1 MLTRFGFYA
10 AAAGGFFTQGFYR
23 ITYMNT
29 AIGILG
35 IVVLLGIG
43 YLLSEN
49 RRAINLRTV
58 VLAFTIELA
67 LGGLILYS
75 PAGQHVLFVMAE
87 AVTTV
92 INFNNAGTSFIFGGL
107 VSDKMFEIFGSGG
120 FVIAL
125 RVLPIIVFFSALSAV
140 LYYLGIMQILVR
152 WVGGALQRLL
162 KTSRAESMNSAANIF
177 LGVTE
182 APLLVKPYLGSMTR
196 SELFAVLCGGLASIA
211 GTMLVSYAS
220 LGVKMEYLLA
230 ASFMAA
236 PGGLLFAKLMIPE
249 TQQTADE
256 SGAKP
261 VQENRPANIIDA
273 AAEGAINGLN
283 MALAVGAMLL
293 AFVSLVAL
301 LNGLL
306 GGVGGW
312 FGLPDLSMELILGY
326 LLSPMAW
333 LMGIPW
339 NEALTSGAIIGQKI
353 VINEFFAYANLA
365 EYLKGNEVVAAT
377 GLPMTERTQIILSF
391 ALCGFANFGTVAIAI
406 GGIGSLIPNRRKEIA
421 TLGMKALVAGV
432 LSNLMAATIA
442 GLFIG
447 G

>member
-1 MLTRFGFYA
+1 
-10 AAAGGFFTQGFYR
+10 
-23 ITYMNT
+23 MNT

-249 TQQTADE
+249 TQQT
-256 SGAKP
+256 
-261 VQENRPANIIDA
+261 
-273 AAEGAINGLN
+273 
-283 MALAVGAMLL
+283 
-293 AFVSLVAL
+293 
-301 LNGLL
+301 
-306 GGVGGW
+306 
-312 FGLPDLSMELILGY
+312 
-326 LLSPMAW
+326 
-333 LMGIPW
+333 
-339 NEALTSGAIIGQKI
+339 
-353 VINEFFAYANLA
+353 
-365 EYLKGNEVVAAT
+365 
-377 GLPMTERTQIILSF
+377 
-391 ALCGFANFGTVAIAI
+391 
-406 GGIGSLIPNRRKEIA
+406 
-421 TLGMKALVAGV
+421 
-432 LSNLMAATIA
+432 
-442 GLFIG
+442 
-447 G
+447 

>member
-1 MLTRFGFYA
+1 
-10 AAAGGFFTQGFYR
+10 
-23 ITYMNT
+23 MNT

-261 VQENRPANIIDA
+261 VQENRLANIIDA

-326 LLSPMAW
+326 LLSPLAW

>member
-1 MLTRFGFYA
+1 
-10 AAAGGFFTQGFYR
+10 
-23 ITYMNT
+23 MNT

-75 PAGQHVLFVMAE
+75 PAGQQVLFVMAE
-87 AVTTV
+87 GVTTV

-107 VSDKMFEIFGSGG
+107 VSDKMFEVFGSGG

-140 LYYLGIMQILVR
+140 LYYLGIMQLLVR

-256 SGAKP
+256 SNAKP

-312 FGLPDLSMELILGY
+312 FGLSDLSMELILGY
-326 LLSPMAW
+326 LLSPLAW

>member
-1 MLTRFGFYA
+1 
-10 AAAGGFFTQGFYR
+10 
-23 ITYMNT
+23 MNT

-75 PAGQHVLFVMAE
+75 PAGQQVLFVMAE

-107 VSDKMFEIFGSGG
+107 VSNKMFEIFGSGG

-256 SGAKP
+256 SNAKP

-326 LLSPMAW
+326 LLSPLAW

>member
-1 MLTRFGFYA
+1 
-10 AAAGGFFTQGFYR
+10 
-23 ITYMNT
+23 
-29 AIGILG
+29 
-35 IVVLLGIG
+35 
-43 YLLSEN
+43 
-49 RRAINLRTV
+49 
-58 VLAFTIELA
+58 
-67 LGGLILYS
+67 
-75 PAGQHVLFVMAE
+75 
-87 AVTTV
+87 
-92 INFNNAGTSFIFGGL
+92 
-107 VSDKMFEIFGSGG
+107 
-120 FVIAL
+120 
-125 RVLPIIVFFSALSAV
+125 
-140 LYYLGIMQILVR
+140 
-152 WVGGALQRLL
+152 
-162 KTSRAESMNSAANIF
+162 
-177 LGVTE
+177 
-182 APLLVKPYLGSMTR
+182 
-196 SELFAVLCGGLASIA
+196 
-211 GTMLVSYAS
+211 
-220 LGVKMEYLLA
+220 
-230 ASFMAA
+230 
-236 PGGLLFAKLMIPE
+236 
-249 TQQTADE
+249 ADE
-256 SGAKP
+256 SNAKP

-326 LLSPMAW
+326 LLSPLAW

>member
-1 MLTRFGFYA
+1 
-10 AAAGGFFTQGFYR
+10 
-23 ITYMNT
+23 MNT

-58 VLAFTIELA
+58 VLAFTIELV

-249 TQQTADE
+249 TQPTADE

>member
-1 MLTRFGFYA
+1 
-10 AAAGGFFTQGFYR
+10 
-23 ITYMNT
+23 MNT

-75 PAGQHVLFVMAE
+75 PAGQHVIFVMAE

-326 LLSPMAW
+326 LLSPLAW

>member
-1 MLTRFGFYA
+1 
-10 AAAGGFFTQGFYR
+10 
-23 ITYMNT
+23 
-29 AIGILG
+29 
-35 IVVLLGIG
+35 
-43 YLLSEN
+43 
-49 RRAINLRTV
+49 
-58 VLAFTIELA
+58 
-67 LGGLILYS
+67 
-75 PAGQHVLFVMAE
+75 
-87 AVTTV
+87 
-92 INFNNAGTSFIFGGL
+92 
-107 VSDKMFEIFGSGG
+107 
-120 FVIAL
+120 
-125 RVLPIIVFFSALSAV
+125 
-140 LYYLGIMQILVR
+140 
-152 WVGGALQRLL
+152 
-162 KTSRAESMNSAANIF
+162 
-177 LGVTE
+177 
-182 APLLVKPYLGSMTR
+182 MTR

-326 LLSPMAW
+326 LLSPLAW

>member
-1 MLTRFGFYA
+1 
-10 AAAGGFFTQGFYR
+10 
-23 ITYMNT
+23 MNT

-75 PAGQHVLFVMAE
+75 PAGQQVLFVMAE

-140 LYYLGIMQILVR
+140 LYYLGTMQILVR

-256 SGAKP
+256 SNAKP

-326 LLSPMAW
+326 LLSPLAW

>member
-1 MLTRFGFYA
+1 
-10 AAAGGFFTQGFYR
+10 
-23 ITYMNT
+23 MNT

-75 PAGQHVLFVMAE
+75 PAGQQVLFVMAE

-236 PGGLLFAKLMIPE
+236 LGGLLFAKLMIPE

-256 SGAKP
+256 SNAKP
-261 VQENRPANIIDA
+261 IQENRPANIIDA

-326 LLSPMAW
+326 LLSPLAW

>member
-1 MLTRFGFYA
+1 
-10 AAAGGFFTQGFYR
+10 
-23 ITYMNT
+23 MNT

-256 SGAKP
+256 SNAKP

-326 LLSPMAW
+326 LLSPLAW

-406 GGIGSLIPNRRKEIA
+406 GGIGSLIPNRRQEIA

>member
-1 MLTRFGFYA
+1 
-10 AAAGGFFTQGFYR
+10 
-23 ITYMNT
+23 MNT
-29 AIGILG
+29 AIGIPG
-35 IVVLLGIG
+35 IVVLLVIG

-58 VLAFTIELA
+58 VLAFSIELA

-256 SGAKP
+256 SNAKP

>member
-1 MLTRFGFYA
+1 
-10 AAAGGFFTQGFYR
+10 
-23 ITYMNT
+23 MNT

-107 VSDKMFEIFGSGG
+107 VSDKMFAIFGSGG

-152 WVGGALQRLL
+152 WVGGTLQRLL

-256 SGAKP
+256 SNAKP

-312 FGLPDLSMELILGY
+312 LGLPDLSMELILGY
-326 LLSPMAW
+326 LLSPLAW

-406 GGIGSLIPNRRKEIA
+406 GGIGSLIPDRRKEIA

>member
-1 MLTRFGFYA
+1 
-10 AAAGGFFTQGFYR
+10 
-23 ITYMNT
+23 MNT

-58 VLAFTIELA
+58 VLAFTIELV

-140 LYYLGIMQILVR
+140 LYYLGIMQILVC

-249 TQQTADE
+249 TQPTADE

>member
-1 MLTRFGFYA
+1 
-10 AAAGGFFTQGFYR
+10 
-23 ITYMNT
+23 MNT

-249 TQQTADE
+249 TQPTADE

-406 GGIGSLIPNRRKEIA
+406 GGIGSLIPDRRKEIA

>member
-1 MLTRFGFYA
+1 
-10 AAAGGFFTQGFYR
+10 
-23 ITYMNT
+23 MNT

-35 IVVLLGIG
+35 IMVLLGIG

>member
-1 MLTRFGFYA
+1 
-10 AAAGGFFTQGFYR
+10 
-23 ITYMNT
+23 
-29 AIGILG
+29 
-35 IVVLLGIG
+35 
-43 YLLSEN
+43 
-49 RRAINLRTV
+49 
-58 VLAFTIELA
+58 
-67 LGGLILYS
+67 
-75 PAGQHVLFVMAE
+75 
-87 AVTTV
+87 
-92 INFNNAGTSFIFGGL
+92 
-107 VSDKMFEIFGSGG
+107 
-120 FVIAL
+120 
-125 RVLPIIVFFSALSAV
+125 
-140 LYYLGIMQILVR
+140 MQILVR

-326 LLSPMAW
+326 LLSPLAW

>member
-1 MLTRFGFYA
+1 
-10 AAAGGFFTQGFYR
+10 
-23 ITYMNT
+23 MNT

-273 AAEGAINGLN
+273 AAEGSINGLN

-326 LLSPMAW
+326 LLSPLAW

>member
-1 MLTRFGFYA
+1 
-10 AAAGGFFTQGFYR
+10 
-23 ITYMNT
+23 MNT

-152 WVGGALQRLL
+152 WVGEALQRLL

-326 LLSPMAW
+326 LLSPLAW

>member
-1 MLTRFGFYA
+1 
-10 AAAGGFFTQGFYR
+10 
-23 ITYMNT
+23 MNT

-353 VINEFFAYANLA
+353 VINEFFAYTNLA

>member
-1 MLTRFGFYA
+1 
-10 AAAGGFFTQGFYR
+10 
-23 ITYMNT
+23 
-29 AIGILG
+29 
-35 IVVLLGIG
+35 
-43 YLLSEN
+43 
-49 RRAINLRTV
+49 
-58 VLAFTIELA
+58 
-67 LGGLILYS
+67 
-75 PAGQHVLFVMAE
+75 
-87 AVTTV
+87 
-92 INFNNAGTSFIFGGL
+92 
-107 VSDKMFEIFGSGG
+107 
-120 FVIAL
+120 
-125 RVLPIIVFFSALSAV
+125 
-140 LYYLGIMQILVR
+140 
-152 WVGGALQRLL
+152 
-162 KTSRAESMNSAANIF
+162 MNSAANIF

-256 SGAKP
+256 SNAKP

-326 LLSPMAW
+326 LLSPLAW

-339 NEALTSGAIIGQKI
+339 NEALTSAIIGQKI

>member
-1 MLTRFGFYA
+1 
-10 AAAGGFFTQGFYR
+10 
-23 ITYMNT
+23 MNT

-293 AFVSLVAL
+293 ASVSLVAL

-326 LLSPMAW
+326 LLSPLAW

>member
-1 MLTRFGFYA
+1 
-10 AAAGGFFTQGFYR
+10 
-23 ITYMNT
+23 MNT

-49 RRAINLRTV
+49 RRTINLRTV

>member
-1 MLTRFGFYA
+1 
-10 AAAGGFFTQGFYR
+10 
-23 ITYMNT
+23 MNT

-152 WVGGALQRLL
+152 WVGGGLQRLL

-256 SGAKP
+256 SGAEP

-377 GLPMTERTQIILSF
+377 GLLMTERTQIILSF

>member
-1 MLTRFGFYA
+1 
-10 AAAGGFFTQGFYR
+10 
-23 ITYMNT
+23 MNT

-326 LLSPMAW
+326 LLSPLAW

-377 GLPMTERTQIILSF
+377 GLPVTERTQIILSF

>member
-1 MLTRFGFYA
+1 
-10 AAAGGFFTQGFYR
+10 
-23 ITYMNT
+23 MNT

-75 PAGQHVLFVMAE
+75 PAGQQVLFVMAE

-256 SGAKP
+256 SNAKP

-326 LLSPMAW
+326 LLSPLAW

>member
-1 MLTRFGFYA
+1 
-10 AAAGGFFTQGFYR
+10 
-23 ITYMNT
+23 MNT

-196 SELFAVLCGGLASIA
+196 SELFAVLCGGLASIT

-326 LLSPMAW
+326 LLSPLAW

-406 GGIGSLIPNRRKEIA
+406 GGIGSLIPDRRKEIA

>member
-1 MLTRFGFYA
+1 
-10 AAAGGFFTQGFYR
+10 
-23 ITYMNT
+23 MNT

-152 WVGGALQRLL
+152 WVGGALQSLL

-256 SGAKP
+256 SNAKP

-326 LLSPMAW
+326 LLSPLAW

-353 VINEFFAYANLA
+353 VINEFFSYANLA

>member
-1 MLTRFGFYA
+1 
-10 AAAGGFFTQGFYR
+10 
-23 ITYMNT
+23 MNT
-29 AIGILG
+29 AIGIMG

-49 RRAINLRTV
+49 RRAINFRTV
-58 VLAFTIELA
+58 GLAFIIELI

-75 PAGQHVLFVMAE
+75 PVGQNVLLVMAD

-92 INFNNAGTSFIFGGL
+92 INFNNAGTKFIFGGL
-107 VSDKMFEIFGSGG
+107 VSDKMYEVFGSGG
-120 FVIAL
+120 FIIAL

-140 LYYLGIMQILVR
+140 LYYLGIMQFIVR
-152 WVGGALQRLL
+152 WVGGGLQRLL

-211 GTMLVSYAS
+211 GTMLVSYAQ

-249 TQQTADE
+249 TQETADE
-256 SGAKP
+256 SNAKP

-273 AAEGAINGLN
+273 AAEGAMNGLN

-312 FGLPDLSMELILGY
+312 FGLPELSMELVLGY
-326 LLSPMAW
+326 VLSPMAW

-339 NEALTSGAIIGQKI
+339 NEALTAGGIIGQKV
-353 VINEFFAYANLA
+353 VINEFFAYVNLA
-365 EYLKGNEVVAAT
+365 EYLRGDAVVAAT

-406 GGIGSLIPNRRKEIA
+406 GGIGSLIPERRKEIA

>member
-1 MLTRFGFYA
+1 
-10 AAAGGFFTQGFYR
+10 
-23 ITYMNT
+23 MNT

-301 LNGLL
+301 LHGLL

-326 LLSPMAW
+326 LLSPLAW

>member
-1 MLTRFGFYA
+1 
-10 AAAGGFFTQGFYR
+10 
-23 ITYMNT
+23 MNT

-312 FGLPDLSMELILGY
+312 FGLPELSMELILGY

>member
-1 MLTRFGFYA
+1 
-10 AAAGGFFTQGFYR
+10 
-23 ITYMNT
+23 MNT

-256 SGAKP
+256 SNAKP

>member
-1 MLTRFGFYA
+1 
-10 AAAGGFFTQGFYR
+10 
-23 ITYMNT
+23 MNT

-220 LGVKMEYLLA
+220 LRVKMEYLLA

-326 LLSPMAW
+326 LLSPLAW

>member
-1 MLTRFGFYA
+1 
-10 AAAGGFFTQGFYR
+10 
-23 ITYMNT
+23 MNT

-87 AVTTV
+87 TVTTV

-326 LLSPMAW
+326 LLSPLAW

>member
-1 MLTRFGFYA
+1 
-10 AAAGGFFTQGFYR
+10 
-23 ITYMNT
+23 MNT

-249 TQQTADE
+249 TQQTAAE

>member
-1 MLTRFGFYA
+1 
-10 AAAGGFFTQGFYR
+10 
-23 ITYMNT
+23 MNT

-312 FGLPDLSMELILGY
+312 FGLPDLSMELILGC

>member
-1 MLTRFGFYA
+1 
-10 AAAGGFFTQGFYR
+10 
-23 ITYMNT
+23 MNT

-326 LLSPMAW
+326 LLSPLAW

>member
-1 MLTRFGFYA
+1 
-10 AAAGGFFTQGFYR
+10 
-23 ITYMNT
+23 MNT
-29 AIGILG
+29 AIGIFG

>member
-1 MLTRFGFYA
+1 
-10 AAAGGFFTQGFYR
+10 
-23 ITYMNT
+23 MNT

-75 PAGQHVLFVMAE
+75 PAGQQVLFVMAE

-236 PGGLLFAKLMIPE
+236 PGGLLFAKLMLPE

-256 SGAKP
+256 SNAKP

-326 LLSPMAW
+326 LLSPLAW

>member
-1 MLTRFGFYA
+1 
-10 AAAGGFFTQGFYR
+10 
-23 ITYMNT
+23 MNT

-256 SGAKP
+256 SNAKP

-326 LLSPMAW
+326 LLSPLAW

-365 EYLKGNEVVAAT
+365 EYLKGNEVVAAN